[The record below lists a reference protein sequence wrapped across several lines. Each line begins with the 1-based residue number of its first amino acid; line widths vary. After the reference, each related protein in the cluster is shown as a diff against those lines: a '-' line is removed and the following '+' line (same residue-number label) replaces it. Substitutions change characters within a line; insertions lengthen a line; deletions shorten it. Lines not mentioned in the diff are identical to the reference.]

1 MFYGYGL
8 VPPHIASGDN
18 LNFFPLGQL
27 FRRGGAFFL
36 RRGFRQNPVYALA
49 FKTYVHKLL
58 KEGYSLEFFLEGGRS
73 RTGKLLK
80 PRYGLLS
87 HVIDTVVDGHAG
99 DLQICPAAIGYEKII
114 EGQSYKRELGGEAKS
129 GEHLGQLIQA
139 TQVLTT
145 RYGRVYLGF
154 DEPFSLRE
162 FLESEGVDLE
172 QGFVDDQQRW
182 RTIKRLAYRVLS
194 GINHSIVATSSSV
207 VAQALLGNP
216 RRGISR
222 MALQGRVGAIVDY
235 LLQRNAPLAS
245 TLSRSLAAN
254 RVLLEGIRDR
264 GEDTVAATLSGIDGQ
279 SEMAIR
285 LGECLAPIIDETT
298 ELFVNNRIL
307 SKHVYDD
314 EVVYQ
319 LLPEHRLDLDYYMNN
334 VVHHFAR
341 ESILAATLLRCWA
354 VDDLFGDRL
363 KKETLFISQLLKLE
377 YVFEQRKDFD
387 TQYRETVQ
395 AFEEAGLMEGDR
407 AARITIPRSSQHHLR
422 LLAHLTLPVI
432 EGYFVVARGAA
443 TLDESIPEKEF
454 LNRLQQIGDRLWRVG
469 DITYKEAVSSV
480 TFDNALARLQEDGLV
495 KRSNRQQGRKTL
507 KIIAPGEKA
516 IADPDACNALAEH
529 LSKFLSRRI

>member
-1 MFYGYGL
+1 
-8 VPPHIASGDN
+8 
-18 LNFFPLGQL
+18 
-27 FRRGGAFFL
+27 
-36 RRGFRQNPVYALA
+36 
-49 FKTYVHKLL
+49 
-58 KEGYSLEFFLEGGRS
+58 
-73 RTGKLLK
+73 
-80 PRYGLLS
+80 
-87 HVIDTVVDGHAG
+87 
-99 DLQICPAAIGYEKII
+99 
-114 EGQSYKRELGGEAKS
+114 
-129 GEHLGQLIQA
+129 
-139 TQVLTT
+139 
-145 RYGRVYLGF
+145 
-154 DEPFSLRE
+154 
-162 FLESEGVDLE
+162 
-172 QGFVDDQQRW
+172 
-182 RTIKRLAYRVLS
+182 LAYRVLS

-254 RVLLEGIRDR
+254 RVLLEGIRDS